1 MQMIFKRYEIKY
13 LITYNQYQELE
24 KIMKLHMILDNY
36 GKHLINNIY
45 FDTPDYKIIRK
56 SLERPHY
63 KEKLRVRSYNDDVS
77 NLFIELKKKYN
88 KVVYKRRINCS
99 KDDVYSYLVE
109 NKGLNINNQIKKEI
123 DYFKNFYVGLSPQV
137 FISYER
143 EAFYGIENSN
153 FRITFDH
160 NIKMRDYDIF
170 NLGVHE
176 GNSII
181 DDDKVL
187 LEVKTVHG
195 IPSWLLNFLSSNK
208 IYKTSFSKYGIS
220 YQKLLKEKEKKQ
232 YVN

>member
-13 LITYNQYQELE
+13 LITYNQYKELIE
-24 KIMKLHMILDNY
+24 LMKSHMILDNY

-45 FDTPDYKIIRK
+45 FDTLDYKIIRK

-63 KEKLRVRSYNDDVS
+63 KEKLRVRSYNDNVS
-77 NLFIELKKKYN
+77 NVFIELKKKYN

-99 KDDVYSYLVE
+99 KDDVFSYLVE
-109 NKGLNINNQIKKEI
+109 GRNLSINNQIKKEI
-123 DYFKNFYVGLSPQV
+123 DYFKDFYIGLTPSV

-143 EAFYGIENSN
+143 EAFYGIENNN

-170 NLGVHE
+170 NLGLHE

-187 LEVKTVHG
+187 LEVKTIYG
-195 IPSWLLNFLSSNK
+195 IPNWLLSFLSYNK

-220 YQKLLKEKEKKQ
+220 YEKFLKAKENKQ